1 MKEEDISIWR
11 PVHHIQM
18 YTPFNYIDML
28 MQLADT
34 LLSRHAYCKHLFIL
48 TTEGSHVK

>member
-11 PVHHIQM
+11 PVHPIQM

-34 LLSRHAYCKHLFIL
+34 LLSRHAYWKHLFIL
-48 TTEGSHVK
+48 TKGRSHLK